1 MSRPIEQRLGDR
13 FGGQQANAATLRES
27 MDDLDVV
34 ETIRELELEMIEA
47 ADKLEFEKA
56 ALLRDQVSEL
66 KNLTGDP
73 AENVSKPSG
82 VTYLP
87 RKKTKRKT

>member
-1 MSRPIEQRLGDR
+1 M
-13 FGGQQANAATLRES
+13 
-27 MDDLDVV
+27 
-34 ETIRELELEMIEA
+34 
-47 ADKLEFEKA
+47 
-56 ALLRDQVSEL
+56 EL
-66 KNLTGDP
+66 KNLSGDP